1 MNTCPECGRQ
11 FDPAD
16 RATAITNAGAESQIV
31 YCSVT
36 CKRKAG
42 NRRSYQRHRR
52 ERIDAVLRRRKQAEE
67 T

>member
-16 RATAITNAGAESQIV
+16 RASSTANPGSEAQIV
-31 YCSVT
+31 YCSIT

-42 NRRSYQRHRR
+42 NRRNYHRHRE
-52 ERIDAVLRRRKQAEE
+52 ERIAAMEKA
-67 T
+67 

>member
-1 MNTCPECGRQ
+1 MQTCPECGKR

-16 RATAITNAGAESQIV
+16 RATAITTPGSFEQIV

-42 NRRSYQRHRR
+42 NRRNYQRHRT
-52 ERIDAVLRRRKQAEE
+52 ERLAKAKGQADKK
-67 T
+67 